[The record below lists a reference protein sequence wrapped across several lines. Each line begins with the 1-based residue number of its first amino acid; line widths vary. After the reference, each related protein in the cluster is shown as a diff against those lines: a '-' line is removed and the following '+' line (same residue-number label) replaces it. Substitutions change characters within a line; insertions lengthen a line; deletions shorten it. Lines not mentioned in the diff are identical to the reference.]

1 MQPPS
6 PVSVQALAQRL
17 TCEFRGDGA
26 QLISGVGSVSH
37 ARPDQIA
44 FVVDQRRANDI
55 LASGAGAVIVRAQD
69 AGLITDRPVL
79 IHDDPYYAY
88 ALLAQF
94 FSPRP
99 RARAGVHPSA
109 VVEPG
114 VSIDPSAEI
123 GPLVYIAPDAKIAAG
138 VRIHAGVRIGRGA
151 SVGSDTELY
160 PNVVLYHDCHVGER
174 CIIHAGVVLGAD
186 GFGYA
191 PHKGAWTKI
200 PQTGKVIIG
209 NDVEIGANTTID
221 RGAMDNTEIGDGVKL
236 DNQIQI
242 GHNCKIGAHTA
253 IAGCVGIAGSTR
265 VGKHCMIGGA
275 AMLAGHFEICD
286 NVVISAGTLI
296 AHDIKKPGQYTGVF
310 PALEHSLWRKMAVRV
325 RKLSN

>member
-1 MQPPS
+1 MLPTQPV
-6 PVSVQALAQRL
+6 PVSALAQRL
-17 TCEFRGDGA
+17 ACEFRGDA
-26 QLISGVGSVSH
+26 SHLIDSVGSVTH
-37 ARPDQIA
+37 ATRSQIT
-44 FVVDQRRANDI
+44 FVVDQRRANEI
-55 LASGAGAVIVRAQD
+55 LASDAGAVIVRAED

-88 ALLAQF
+88 ALLAQY

-99 RARAGVHPSA
+99 RARASVHASA
-109 VVEPG
+109 VVEPSAS
-114 VSIDPSAEI
+114 VDPSAEI

-138 VRIHAGVRIGRGA
+138 VRIHAGVRIGRGS
-151 SVGSDTELY
+151 SVGADTEIF
-160 PNVVLYHDCHVGER
+160 PNVVLYHGCQVGER
-174 CIIHAGVVLGAD
+174 CVLHAGVVLGAD

-191 PHKGAWTKI
+191 PHKGQWTKI
-200 PQTGKVIIG
+200 PQTGGVIIG

-221 RGAMDNTEIGDGVKL
+221 RGALDDTEIGDGVKL

-265 VGKHCMIGGA
+265 IGKHCMIGGA
-275 AMLAGHFEICD
+275 AMLAGHFDICD

-296 AHDIKKPGQYTGVF
+296 ASDIKKPGRYTGVF
-310 PALEHSLWRKMAVRV
+310 PTVEHSLWRKMAVKI
-325 RKLSN
+325 RKLSS